1 MSSKLKLVLGLVA
14 IFLAGLV
21 VGGSVGLTVGK
32 SKTPPAKPEVQ
43 RAVAPDRERERDRGS
58 FTERICSRLKKD
70 LDLTAEQV
78 EQIKP
83 IAEET
88 SVQVKKLNA
97 ENYERVRDIFR
108 ASHKKM
114 KPFLTPEQIQRL
126 DDKDR
131 ERDEKARKAVGAK
144 QPC

>member
-1 MSSKLKLVLGLVA
+1 
-14 IFLAGLV
+14 
-21 VGGSVGLTVGK
+21 
-32 SKTPPAKPEVQ
+32 
-43 RAVAPDRERERDRGS
+43 VAPDRERERDRS
-58 FTERICSRLKKD
+58 NFTERICSKLKKD

-97 ENYERVRDIFR
+97 ENYERVRDIVR
-108 ASHKKM
+108 ASHQKM
-114 KPFLTPEQIQRL
+114 KPFLTPEQIQKL

-131 ERDEKARKAVGAK
+131 ERDEKARKSVGVK
-144 QPC
+144 PPC